1 MNSAY
6 VNAIATAVPEHDVHA
21 KFIEY
26 CARLLPDSRT
36 SALFRRMA
44 NRAQIEHR
52 YSILKPGLEDD
63 RLDESG
69 FYRSEGY
76 PGTATRMAFYERHA
90 LPLACR
96 ALGQLD
102 LNGTSHLITTTCTG
116 FYAPGLDHQIIQHY
130 GLSSGIERTAVGFM
144 GCFAA
149 LNALKL
155 ARHIVRAEPDAKVL
169 IVNLELCTLHLQ
181 REGSLEEMLSFLIFA
196 DGCAASLVT
205 SQASGLALEGFSTC
219 ILPESQDAITWR
231 IGDTG
236 FDMHLCGQVP
246 AHIAAGLPTRLNA
259 LLDGRTP
266 GAIDYWAIHPGGR
279 TVLDAVREGAGLE
292 EQQLLLS
299 REVLRRFGNM
309 SSASIMFVLQDVL
322 QQAKTPGAGCA
333 MAFGPGLTVEG
344 MRFAV

>member
-6 VNAIATAVPEHDVHA
+6 VNTIATAVPEHDVHA
-21 KFIEY
+21 KFVEY
-26 CARLLPDSRT
+26 CSRLLPDTRI

-44 NRAQIEHR
+44 SRAQIEHR

-76 PGTATRMAFYERHA
+76 PSTATRMAFYERHA

-96 ALGQLD
+96 ALDQLD

-181 REGSLEEMLSFLIFA
+181 REGSLEEMLSF
-196 DGCAASLVT
+196 
-205 SQASGLALEGFSTC
+205 
-219 ILPESQDAITWR
+219 
-231 IGDTG
+231 
-236 FDMHLCGQVP
+236 
-246 AHIAAGLPTRLNA
+246 
-259 LLDGRTP
+259 
-266 GAIDYWAIHPGGR
+266 
-279 TVLDAVREGAGLE
+279 
-292 EQQLLLS
+292 
-299 REVLRRFGNM
+299 
-309 SSASIMFVLQDVL
+309 
-322 QQAKTPGAGCA
+322 
-333 MAFGPGLTVEG
+333 
-344 MRFAV
+344 